1 MLSEST
7 RQGTLRQMMLSLSNN
22 DFVIT
27 EVKKKFKVWYEIGGI
42 AGYKGDV
49 NFMNLD
55 ADIVDGGCN
64 EKVLKT

>member
-1 MLSEST
+1 MILLS
-7 RQGTLRQMMLSLSNN
+7 RKLKRSL
-22 DFVIT
+22 
-27 EVKKKFKVWYEIGGI
+27 KLVWYEIGGI